1 MMPDNKQEQG
11 ENNGM
16 KKTLEQDADDK
27 PKEKPISNNNLPTIS
42 LIMKPSP
49 PRTLND
55 LEEAGRIRLIV
66 YSEHLQKNN
75 AEMPVKYVSAKIT
88 NNNKTRFMISLPR
101 MTTDGD
107 LNNNDNFGGE
117 EEGEEGEDAI
127 KYSSTELVQKGLHTW
142 YGEIVIPCNWL
153 EGGSKTFERTGSFS
167 PYYDDSLF
175 TMTISCTL
183 FNNQTHE
190 SKKSIVELHSTD
202 AFHWKQE

>member
-1 MMPDNKQEQG
+1 
-11 ENNGM
+11 M
-16 KKTLEQDADDK
+16 KL
-27 PKEKPISNNNLPTIS
+27 
-42 LIMKPSP
+42 SP

-66 YSEHLQKNN
+66 HSELLQKNN
-75 AEMPVKYVSAKIT
+75 EEVLVKYVSAKIS
-88 NNNKTRFMISLPR
+88 NNNKTRFMISSPR

-107 LNNNDNFGGE
+107 LNTSDDFGGE
-117 EEGEEGEDAI
+117 EEDAI

>member
-1 MMPDNKQEQG
+1 MLPDNKQGQG

-16 KKTLEQDADDK
+16 KNTSEQDADDK

-42 LIMKPSP
+42 LIVKPSP

-66 YSEHLQKNN
+66 HSEQLQKNN
-75 AEMPVKYVSAKIT
+75 AEVLVKYVSAKIT
-88 NNNKTRFMISLPR
+88 NNNKTRFMVSLPR

-107 LNNNDNFGGE
+107 LNTSDNFGE
-117 EEGEEGEDAI
+117 EEEEAI

-167 PYYDDSLF
+167 PHYDDSLF

>member
-1 MMPDNKQEQG
+1 MVPDNKQGQG

-16 KKTLEQDADDK
+16 KNTSEQDADDK
-27 PKEKPISNNNLPTIS
+27 PKEKPISNNNLSTIS
-42 LIMKPSP
+42 LIVKPSP

-66 YSEHLQKNN
+66 YSEDLQKNN

-88 NNNKTRFMISLPR
+88 NNNKTKFMISLPR

-107 LNNNDNFGGE
+107 LNTSDNFGE
-117 EEGEEGEDAI
+117 EEQEEAI

-142 YGEIVIPCNWL
+142 YGEIAIPCNWL

-175 TMTISCTL
+175 TMTISYTL
-183 FNNQTHE
+183 FSNQTHE

>member
-1 MMPDNKQEQG
+1 MLPDNKQGQG
-11 ENNGM
+11 ENNDM
-16 KKTLEQDADDK
+16 KNTSEQDADNK

-42 LIMKPSP
+42 LIVKPSP

-66 YSEHLQKNN
+66 HSEHLQKNN

-101 MTTDGD
+101 MTTDAD
-107 LNNNDNFGGE
+107 LNTNDDSGE
-117 EEGEEGEDAI
+117 VEEDAI

-142 YGEIVIPCNWL
+142 YGEIVIPCSWL

-167 PYYDDSLF
+167 PHYDDSLF
-175 TMTISCTL
+175 TMTISWML

-190 SKKSIVELHSTD
+190 SKKSIAELHSTD

>member
-1 MMPDNKQEQG
+1 MKNTSEQE
-11 ENNGM
+11 
-16 KKTLEQDADDK
+16 ADDK
-27 PKEKPISNNNLPTIS
+27 PKEKPVSNNNLPTIS
-42 LIMKPSP
+42 LIVKPSP

-75 AEMPVKYVSAKIT
+75 AEMAVKYVSAKIT

-101 MTTDGD
+101 MTIDGD
-107 LNNNDNFGGE
+107 LNTSDNFG
-117 EEGEEGEDAI
+117 EEGEEDAI

>member
-1 MMPDNKQEQG
+1 MPPDNKQEQG

-16 KKTLEQDADDK
+16 KNTSEQDADNK
-27 PKEKPISNNNLPTIS
+27 PKEKPISNNNLPAIS

-49 PRTLND
+49 PSTLND

-66 YSEHLQKNN
+66 HSEHLQKNN
-75 AEMPVKYVSAKIT
+75 AEMLVKYVSAKIT

-101 MTTDGD
+101 MPTDGD
-107 LNNNDNFGGE
+107 LNTGDDFRE
-117 EEGEEGEDAI
+117 EVEEDAI
-127 KYSSTELVQKGLHTW
+127 KYSSTELMQKGLHTW

-167 PYYDDSLF
+167 PHYDDSLF
-175 TMTISCTL
+175 TMTISCML
-183 FNNQTHE
+183 FNNETHE
-190 SKKSIVELHSTD
+190 SKKSIAELHSTD

>member
-1 MMPDNKQEQG
+1 MLPDNKQGQG

-16 KKTLEQDADDK
+16 KNTSEQDADNK

-49 PRTLND
+49 PNTLND

-66 YSEHLQKNN
+66 HSEHLQKSN
-75 AEMPVKYVSAKIT
+75 AEVLVKYVSAKIT

-101 MTTDGD
+101 MPTDGD
-107 LNNNDNFGGE
+107 LNTSDDFRE
-117 EEGEEGEDAI
+117 EVEEDAI

-167 PYYDDSLF
+167 PHYDDSLF
-175 TMTISCTL
+175 TMTISCML
-183 FNNQTHE
+183 FNNETHE
-190 SKKSIVELHSTD
+190 SKKSIAELHSTD

>member
-1 MMPDNKQEQG
+1 MLPDNKQGQG

-16 KKTLEQDADDK
+16 KNTSEQDADDK

-42 LIMKPSP
+42 LIMKLSP

-66 YSEHLQKNN
+66 HSELLQKNN
-75 AEMPVKYVSAKIT
+75 EEVLVKYVSAKIS
-88 NNNKTRFMISLPR
+88 NNNKTRFMISSPR

-107 LNNNDNFGGE
+107 LNTSDDFGGE
-117 EEGEEGEDAI
+117 EEDAI

>member
-1 MMPDNKQEQG
+1 MLPDNKQGQG

-16 KKTLEQDADDK
+16 KNTSEQDADNK
-27 PKEKPISNNNLPTIS
+27 PEEKPISNNNLPTIS

-66 YSEHLQKNN
+66 DSEHLQKNN
-75 AEMPVKYVSAKIT
+75 AEMPVKNVSAKIT

-107 LNNNDNFGGE
+107 LNTSDDFGE
-117 EEGEEGEDAI
+117 EEEDAI

-153 EGGSKTFERTGSFS
+153 EGGTKTFERTGSFS
-167 PYYDDSLF
+167 PSYDDSLF

>member
-1 MMPDNKQEQG
+1 MLPDNKQRQG

-16 KKTLEQDADDK
+16 KNASELDPDNK

-49 PRTLND
+49 PSTLND

-66 YSEHLQKNN
+66 HSEHLQKNN
-75 AEMPVKYVSAKIT
+75 AEVLVKYVSAKIT

-101 MTTDGD
+101 MPTDGD
-107 LNNNDNFGGE
+107 LNTSDDFRE
-117 EEGEEGEDAI
+117 EVEENAI

-175 TMTISCTL
+175 TMTISWML

-190 SKKSIVELHSTD
+190 SKKSIAELHSTD

>member
-1 MMPDNKQEQG
+1 MLPDNKQGQG
-11 ENNGM
+11 KNNAM
-16 KKTLEQDADDK
+16 KNTSEQDIDDK

-49 PRTLND
+49 PSTLND

-66 YSEHLQKNN
+66 HSEPLQKNN

-88 NNNKTRFMISLPR
+88 NNNKTTFTISSPR

-107 LNNNDNFGGE
+107 LNTSDDSGE
-117 EEGEEGEDAI
+117 EEEDDAI

-175 TMTISCTL
+175 TMTISCMV